1 MENISNR
8 IESLSVSQTLA
19 MTQKAR
25 DLKAKGIDVISLSVG
40 EPDFNTPD
48 YVKEAAKKAIDD
60 NFSFYT
66 AVAGSDDLLKAI
78 SDKFK
83 RENDLEYL
91 TEQILVSGGAKQSIT
106 NALLCLLN
114 PGDEV
119 LIPTPYWVSYPE
131 MVKLAEAKPIY
142 LTTKIDND
150 FKVTPEQLSKAI
162 SPRTKMFIFSSPSNP
177 SGTVYTKDELK
188 AIAEVFA
195 KNKHIF
201 ILSDE
206 IYEHITFDNEHE
218 SIAQFPAVKD
228 QVLIVNGVSKSYA
241 MTGWRIGYLAASK
254 WIIKACDKL
263 QGQYTSNAC
272 SIAQKAAVAALNG
285 GLDYPM
291 MMKEAFERRR
301 NIMVKG
307 FSEIPGLKVNV
318 PQGAFYIFPD
328 FTYYMGKTFNGTTLK
343 TTADI
348 ALFLLDQAAVASVSG
363 EGFGQPECIRFS
375 FATSD
380 EKIIEALQRI
390 KTALAKLV

>member
-8 IESLSVSQTLA
+8 IASLSVSQTLA